1 MRVLLLILALGSVS
15 AFRRSKEDP
24 PKALSPERKTCNHHG
39 IKVDGEC
46 ACVPVCFLVF
56 SFFLLSS

>member
-56 SFFLLSS
+56 SFF

>member
-1 MRVLLLILALGSVS
+1 MRVLLLILALGGSVS
-15 AFRRSKEDP
+15 AFRRSKES

-56 SFFLLSS
+56 SFF